1 MAGLP
6 KLSHE
11 KTWMEQHNGSE
22 ALFSYHPDDFVIG
35 IPYDDK
41 TTHPFAIDE
50 AMESR
55 FQSPSALAIYY
66 TTKCNYV
73 SFPSAEARAQ
83 ALTQPLVIDDYSLPV
98 FPVIRSVR
106 HDLLHKLFKDCG
118 KIIHFTTRCNN
129 KSKLNRAYSR
139 FVLELLPEAPSDFL
153 LPRVAAIKGCN
164 VLFSWSGS
172 NFCYRCGK
180 GDHLKAQ
187 CPKPRD
193 YLLHE
198 QAALKEP
205 IWGHAFP
212 DPDAPLRLPRT
223 KVDPTPL
230 ARVPASLDKQG
241 PGHDAGKNGK
251 KRNRNQGRPSLSISD
266 AVTASDSDSGE
277 KPLAKRGPGHHTKES
292 NLAHAGG
299 PIGMENSHSVA
310 DVGTSSASHR

>member
-22 ALFSYHPDDFVIG
+22 ALFSHHPDDFVIG

-98 FPVIRSVR
+98 FPVIRSV
-106 HDLLHKLFKDCG
+106 
-118 KIIHFTTRCNN
+118 
-129 KSKLNRAYSR
+129 
-139 FVLELLPEAPSDFL
+139 EAPSDFL